1 MYVRR
6 CMYFYNNS
14 PAYEILHLNEVPM
27 GLAGLGVKV
36 GATRDGWWRP
46 LGCDFPGIKIKKKY
60 IKRFWEWSRVKLLKA
75 MENFLMML
83 LSGELSNR
91 LNTNCS
97 LTPRCPPQS
106 IYIYIYGICVYIWL
120 YIYLYLPL
128 AFLGM
133 YSWIL
138 YLYLL
143 ALPVGKLWKWNAR
156 HVPRKSL
163 RLRRN
168 AGAFDGWRPLSM
180 NPKVILAMQNI
191 RKLHKLCT
199 LAKKYHMP
207 YFGTPVQWYFQ
218 SYLVTCPINT
228 VLGFRLLV
236 A

>member
-1 MYVRR
+1 MKPSQATQGDGEFFNDVTFRR
-6 CMYFYNNS
+6 ALKSFEYKLFADSSMSS
-14 PAYEILHLNEVPM
+14 PVY
-27 GLAGLGVKV
+27 
-36 GATRDGWWRP
+36 
-46 LGCDFPGIKIKKKY
+46 
-60 IKRFWEWSRVKLLKA
+60 
-75 MENFLMML
+75 
-83 LSGELSNR
+83 
-91 LNTNCS
+91 
-97 LTPRCPPQS
+97 
-106 IYIYIYGICVYIWL
+106 IYIYIYMVYVYIYG
-120 YIYLYLPL
+120 YIYTYTSLLH
-128 AFLGM
+128 FSGM

-199 LAKKYHMP
+199 VAKKYHMP
-207 YFGTPVQWYFQ
+207 YFGTAVQWYFQ
-218 SYLVTCPINT
+218 SYLVTCPINK